1 MIGLHKYIDRRSKT
15 EIHKQLFQSFRT
27 DILEGRYPANDHL
40 PSVNELAQI
49 TQVSVHECEKV
60 YDLLEKENLIFME
73 KGNYK
78 SNMHPVS
85 PIFFEQLSDFKIVI
99 ESRNLVYSVIDSKI
113 KTIDFDP
120 KHHPSEFNGK
130 NLFLL
135 NRKYFGNEQCLIYS
149 QTTSLSDLLPKM
161 AAKESA
167 DTETYAKFFAQDQI
181 KDMHSEMIMNLRKLP
196 EDIAK
201 IMIQPKNIACSMS
214 ENFIRSEGN
223 LIQYSKV
230 WMITAGFRFDFTS
243 ELEDR
248 H

>member
-1 MIGLHKYIDRRSKT
+1 MIELHKYIDRRSKT

-27 DILEGRYPANDHL
+27 DILEGRYPANTHL
-40 PSVNELAQI
+40 PSVNELAQM

-85 PIFFEQLSDFKIVI
+85 PIFFEQLSDFKMII
-99 ESRNLVYSVIDSKI
+99 ESRNLVYTVIDSKI
-113 KTIDFDP
+113 EPIDFDP
-120 KHHPSEFNGK
+120 KLHPCEFSGK
-130 NLFLL
+130 KLFLL
-135 NRKYFGNEQCLIYS
+135 NRKYFGNDQCLIYS
-149 QTTSLSDLLPKM
+149 QTTSSLDLLPNM
-161 AAKESA
+161 AAKDSKNT
-167 DTETYAKFFAQDQI
+167 DTYARFFTQDHI
-181 KDMHSEMIMNLRKLP
+181 TDMHSEMIINLRKLP

-201 IMIQPKNIACSMS
+201 IMKQPKNIACSMS
-214 ENFIRSEGN
+214 ENFIHSKGN
-223 LIQYSKV
+223 LIQYSRV

-248 H
+248 

>member
-1 MIGLHKYIDRRSKT
+1 MIELHKYIDRRSKT
-15 EIHKQLFQSFRT
+15 EIHKQLFQSFRS
-27 DILEGRYPANDHL
+27 DILEGRYPANTHL

-60 YDLLEKENLIFME
+60 YDRLEKENLVFME

-78 SNMHPVS
+78 SKMHPVS
-85 PIFFEQLSDFKIVI
+85 PIFFEQLSDFKIII

-113 KTIDFDP
+113 EAIDFDP
-120 KHHPSEFNGK
+120 KNHPNEFNGK

-149 QTTSLSDLLPKM
+149 QTTSSLDVLPKM
-161 AAKESA
+161 AAKESK
-167 DTETYAKFFAQDQI
+167 DTETYAKFLAQDQI

-201 IMIQPKNIACSMS
+201 IMKQPKNIACSMS
-214 ENFIRSEGN
+214 ENFIHSEGN

-248 H
+248 

>member
-1 MIGLHKYIDRRSKT
+1 MIEMQKYIDRRSKT

-27 DILEGRYPANDHL
+27 DIIEGRYPANTHL
-40 PSVNELAQI
+40 PSINELAQI

-85 PIFFEQLSDFKIVI
+85 PIFFEQLSDFKIII

-113 KTIDFDP
+113 EKIDYDP
-120 KHHPSEFNGK
+120 KLHPWEFNDK
-130 NLFLL
+130 KLFLL
-135 NRKYFGNEQCLIYS
+135 NRKHFGNDQCLIYS
-149 QTTSLSDLLPKM
+149 QTTSLLDLLPTM
-161 AAKESA
+161 AAKDIT
-167 DTETYAKFFAQDQI
+167 DTGTYAKFFAQDHI
-181 KDMHSEMIMNLRKLP
+181 PDMHSETIMNLRKLP

-201 IMIQPKNIACSMS
+201 IMKQPKNIACSMS
-214 ENFIRSEGN
+214 ENFIHSEGN
-223 LIQYSKV
+223 LIQYSRV

-243 ELEDR
+243 EIEDR
-248 H
+248 